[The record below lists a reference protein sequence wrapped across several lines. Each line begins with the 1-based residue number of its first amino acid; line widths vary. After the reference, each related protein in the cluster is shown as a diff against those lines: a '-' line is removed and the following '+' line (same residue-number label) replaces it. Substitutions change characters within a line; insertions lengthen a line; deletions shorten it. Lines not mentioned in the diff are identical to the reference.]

1 MAYCSKCGAQLS
13 NDQTPCLQC
22 SKKTNKPRFRLG
34 FLGSS
39 FLLLIGAFGFIWGNE
54 IHSYF
59 TCGATRCAIAGATDF
74 KEFLDQVGQGFTA
87 VATVILIKGIGL
99 CLMLWGVI
107 GLIVAFVNMNQ
118 RNQQKYKPNK

>member
-1 MAYCSKCGAQLS
+1 
-13 NDQTPCLQC
+13 
-22 SKKTNKPRFRLG
+22 LG

-39 FLLLIGAFGFIWGNE
+39 FLLLIGAFGFIWSYE

-59 TCGATRCAIAGATDF
+59 TCGATRCAISVTDF
-74 KEFLDQVGQGFTA
+74 KEFLDQVGQSFIA

-107 GLIVAFVNMNQ
+107 GLIVSFVNMNQ